1 MAAAAVPNH
10 EADTEAD
17 TEACLSMVEGDPVW
31 RRELELI
38 VPAELEGS
46 ALRLRAQL
54 MTRDLGDGS
63 QVSTCV
69 GRI

>member
-1 MAAAAVPNH
+1 
-10 EADTEAD
+10 
-17 TEACLSMVEGDPVW
+17 MVEGDPVW